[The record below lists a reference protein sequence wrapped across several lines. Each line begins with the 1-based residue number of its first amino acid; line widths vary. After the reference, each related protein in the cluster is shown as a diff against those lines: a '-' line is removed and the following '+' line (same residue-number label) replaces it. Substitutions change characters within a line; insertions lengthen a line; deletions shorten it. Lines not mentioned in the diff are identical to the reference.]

1 MNWSASKLHV
11 SQLKYGLYTISAEI
25 KITLLPLFVP
35 KPMMALETRK
45 IVKLTLKCL
54 RTCLG
59 LACYQ
64 CFALK

>member
-1 MNWSASKLHV
+1 M

-35 KPMMALETRK
+35 KEFGAPMMALETRE
-45 IVKLTLKCL
+45 IVKLTLKRL

-64 CFALK
+64 CFVLK